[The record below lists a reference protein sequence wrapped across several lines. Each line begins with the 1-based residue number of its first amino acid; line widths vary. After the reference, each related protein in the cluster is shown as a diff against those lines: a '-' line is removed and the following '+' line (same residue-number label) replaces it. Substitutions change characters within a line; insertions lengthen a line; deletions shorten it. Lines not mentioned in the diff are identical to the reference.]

1 VSVEASC
8 PACGAAIAFKMGSS
22 IVVIC
27 EFCHSVVARGDRK
40 LEDLGK
46 VAALVETGSPL
57 DVGLRGA
64 YQGVPFEMT
73 GRAQLGHDAGGM
85 WDEWY
90 AAFQDGRWGWLAE
103 AQGRFYLTFQ
113 QSLPEQS
120 LIPSFETI
128 QLGEPIAALPTSVPL
143 TVAEKSVATQL
154 GAQGEIPYKLTPGA
168 EYEYADLSGPHGI
181 FATLDYSE
189 SPPLVFVGRQVTLAE
204 LGLATAAAPE
214 REARHIGA
222 VQLNCPQCGGPLDL
236 RAPDQTL
243 RVTCPN
249 CGSLLDVSEG
259 RLEFM
264 QALQP
269 GKVVPV
275 IPIGAIGELEGVK
288 QMLIGL
294 MLRSVE
300 YEGVRYYWE
309 EYLLYNPQ
317 LGFRWLVRSDDNWS
331 YVQAVPPGDVMHRT
345 GAFGGK
351 GDTVQFQGESYK
363 LYQDA
368 VARVEYVIGE
378 FYWKVEVGE
387 QTRSADYVNPPRMLS
402 MEVTLTAP
410 APDQD
415 VDQGVD
421 QSADQGTDQGTETA
435 PAKKGKKARSVPT
448 GEINWSLGTYLK
460 AEDLEKAFGITG
472 LPRTSKIA
480 PNQPF
485 LHKKVYKYWGLLLLA
500 TFVMGMIVLATG
512 SRAKVFEQTFALQ
525 PVANSEGTQVLFSEP
540 FQLKGHKNIRVTGR
554 SNVDNTWL
562 YVEGDL
568 VNNET
573 GDVQTFSLPVEY
585 YHGIDDGE
593 SWSEGS
599 QSPSTHL
606 SALPEGQYVL
616 RLEAQWERWQQPA
629 ALSVRIDQGVPR
641 VLHLF
646 LAMLFISII
655 PVMVALY
662 QFSFA
667 RRRWADSDYSPFG
680 S

>member
-1 VSVEASC
+1 MSVEASC
-8 PACGAAIAFKMGSS
+8 PACGAPIVFRMGSS
-22 IVVIC
+22 IVVVC
-27 EFCHSVVARGDRK
+27 PFCQSVVARGDRK

-57 DVGLRGA
+57 EVGLRGA
-64 YQGVPFEMT
+64 YQDISFELT

-113 QSLPEQS
+113 QTLPEQS
-120 LIPSFETI
+120 LIPPFETI

-143 TVAEKSVATQL
+143 MVGEKSVATQL

-168 EYEYADLSGPHGI
+168 EYEYADLSGPNGI
-181 FATLDYSE
+181 FATLDFGE
-189 SPPLVFVGRQVTLAE
+189 TPPLIFVGRQVTLAE
-204 LGLATAAAPE
+204 LGLSVAVA
-214 REARHIGA
+214 RETDARHVA
-222 VQLNCPQCGGPLDL
+222 SSQLNCTQCGGPLEL
-236 RAPDQTL
+236 RAPDQSL

-259 RLEFM
+259 RLQFM

-275 IPIGAIGELEGVK
+275 ISIGSIGEFESVK
-288 QMLIGL
+288 QMLIGFAQ
-294 MLRSVE
+294 RSVE
-300 YEGVRYYWE
+300 FEGVRYYFE
-309 EYLLYNPQ
+309 DYLLYNPQ

-331 YVQAVPPGDVMHRT
+331 YVHSVPPGDVFHKS

-351 GDTVQFQGESYK
+351 GDTVQFQGDSYK

-378 FYWKVEVGE
+378 FFWKVEVGE
-387 QTRSADYVNPPRMLS
+387 TTRSADYIHPPRMLS
-402 MEVTLTAP
+402 MEATLMPVAPEEPSEP
-410 APDQD
+410 APK
-415 VDQGVD
+415 
-421 QSADQGTDQGTETA
+421 
-435 PAKKGKKARSVPT
+435 KKGKKARSVQT
-448 GEINWSLGTYLK
+448 GEINWSLGAYMK
-460 AEDLEKAFGITG
+460 REDVEKAFGITG

-485 LHKKVYKYWGLLLLA
+485 LHKKVYKYWGLLLAAAFIIGLVINA
-500 TFVMGMIVLATG
+500 TA
-512 SRAKVFEQTFALQ
+512 SRTKVYEQTFAFQ
-525 PVANSEGTQVLFSEP
+525 PVANSEGTQSVFSEP
-540 FQLKGHKNIRVTGR
+540 FQLNGRKNIRVTAR
-554 SNVDNTWL
+554 ANVDNTWV

-568 VNNET
+568 ISDAT

-585 YHGIDDGE
+585 YHGVDDGE

-606 SALPEGQYVL
+606 SAMPAGQYML
-616 RLEAQWERWQQPA
+616 RLEAQWERWQQPVT
-629 ALSVRIDQGVPR
+629 LSVRIEQGVPR
-641 VLHLF
+641 ILHWF
-646 LAMLFISII
+646 LAMLFISIL
-655 PVMVALY
+655 PVGIVLY
-662 QFSFA
+662 QFSFE

>member
-1 VSVEASC
+1 MSVEASC
-8 PACGAAIAFKMGSS
+8 PACGAPIAFKMGSS
-22 IVVIC
+22 IVVVC

-57 DVGLRGA
+57 DVGLRGV
-64 YQGVPFEMT
+64 YQGVPFELT

-103 AQGRFYLTFQ
+103 AQGRFYITFQ

-120 LIPSFETI
+120 LIPPFAAI
-128 QLGEPIAALPTSVPL
+128 QLGEPITALPTSVPL
-143 TVAEKSVATQL
+143 TVAEKSIATQL

-181 FATLDYSE
+181 FATFDYSE
-189 SPPLVFVGRQVTLAE
+189 SPPLVFVGRQATLAE
-204 LGLATAAAPE
+204 LGLAGAAAPE

-222 VQLNCPQCGGPLDL
+222 IQLNCPQCGGPLDL

-269 GKVVPV
+269 GKVVP
-275 IPIGAIGELEGVK
+275 IIAMGSIGELEGAK
-288 QMLIGL
+288 QMVIGF
-294 MLRSVE
+294 MVRSVE

-331 YVQAVPPGDVMHRT
+331 YVQAVPPGDVIHRT

-351 GDTVQFQGESYK
+351 GDSVQFQGERYK

-368 VARVEYVIGE
+368 IARVEWVIGE
-378 FYWKVEVGE
+378 FYWKIEVGE
-387 QTRSADYVNPPRMLS
+387 QTRSADYVHPPRMLS
-402 MEVTLTAP
+402 MEVTFNEP
-410 APDQD
+410 ALDED
-415 VDQGVD
+415 V
-421 QSADQGTDQGTETA
+421 QSP
-435 PAKKGKKARSVPT
+435 PARKGKKARSVPT
-448 GEINWSLGTYLK
+448 GEINWSLGAYMK
-460 AEDLEKAFGITG
+460 REEVEKAFGIKG
-472 LPRTSKIA
+472 LPRASKIA

-485 LHKKVYKYWGLLLLA
+485 LHKKVYRYWGLLLLA
-500 TFVMGMIVLATG
+500 TFIVGVIVLATG
-512 SRAKVFEQTFALQ
+512 PRAKVFEQTFALQ
-525 PVANSEGTQVLFSEP
+525 PVANSEGTQVLFSDP
-540 FQLKGHKNIRVTGR
+540 FQLKGHKNIRVTGS
-554 SNVDNTWL
+554 SNIDNTWL

-568 VNNET
+568 INNDT
-573 GDVQTFSLPVEY
+573 GEVQTFSLPVEY
-585 YHGIDDGE
+585 YHGVEDGE

-599 QSPSTHL
+599 QTPSTHL
-606 SALPEGQYVL
+606 SALPAGQYVL
-616 RLEAQWERWQQPA
+616 RIEAQWEKWQQPA
-629 ALSVRIDQGVPR
+629 TLSVRIDQGVPR

-646 LAMLFISII
+646 LAMVFVSII
-655 PVMVALY
+655 PVLVAFH
-662 QFSFA
+662 QFSFE
-667 RRRWADSDYSPFG
+667 RRRWADSEYSPFG

>member
-1 VSVEASC
+1 MSVEVSC
-8 PACGAAIAFKMGSS
+8 PACGAPITFRMGSS
-22 IVVIC
+22 IVVVC
-27 EFCHSVVARGDRK
+27 PFCQSVVARGDRK

-46 VAALVETGSPL
+46 VAALVETNSPL
-57 DVGLRGA
+57 EVGLRGA
-64 YQGVPFEMT
+64 YQNIQFEVT

-113 QSLPEQS
+113 QSLPEQT
-120 LIPSFETI
+120 LIPPFEAI

-154 GAQGEIPYKLTPGA
+154 GAQGEIPYKLIPGA

-189 SPPLVFVGRQVTLAE
+189 ALPLVFVGREVTLAE
-204 LGLATAAAPE
+204 LGLSIAVARE
-214 REARHIGA
+214 GEARRITST
-222 VQLNCPQCGGPLDL
+222 QLNCTQCGGPLEL
-236 RAPDQTL
+236 RAPDQSL

-249 CGSLLDVSEG
+249 CGSLLDVSQG

-269 GKVVPV
+269 PKTPLV
-275 IPIGAIGELEGVK
+275 IPIGSIGEFEGVK
-288 QMLIGL
+288 QMVIGF
-294 MLRSVE
+294 MVRSVE

-309 EYLLYNPQ
+309 EFLLYNSQ
-317 LGFRWLVRSDDNWS
+317 IGFRWLVRSDDNWS
-331 YVQAVPPGDVMHRT
+331 YVQAVPPGDVFHKS

-378 FYWKVEVGE
+378 FFWKVEVGE
-387 QTRSADYVNPPRMLS
+387 TTRSADYVHPPRMLS
-402 MEVTLTAP
+402 MEATLMPAVAEERTEP
-410 APDQD
+410 AP
-415 VDQGVD
+415 
-421 QSADQGTDQGTETA
+421 
-435 PAKKGKKARSVPT
+435 KKGKKARSVQT
-448 GEINWSLGTYLK
+448 GEINWSLGTYTK
-460 AEDLEKAFGITG
+460 REDVEKAFGITD
-472 LPRTSKIA
+472 LPRTSQIA

-485 LHKKVYKYWGLLLLA
+485 LHKNVYKYWGLLLAA
-500 TFVMGMIVLATG
+500 TFLLGLVINATG
-512 SRAKVFEQTFALQ
+512 SRAKVYEQTVAFQ
-525 PVANSEGTQVLFSEP
+525 PVANSEGTQSVFSEP
-540 FQLKGHKNIRVTGR
+540 FQLNGRKNIRVTAR

-568 VNNET
+568 ISDAT

-585 YHGIDDGE
+585 YRGVDDGE

-599 QSPSTHL
+599 QSPSIHL
-606 SALPEGQYVL
+606 SAMPAGQYML
-616 RLEAQWERWQQPA
+616 RLEAQWERWQQPVT
-629 ALSVRIDQGVPR
+629 LSVRIEQGVPR
-641 VLHLF
+641 VLHWF
-646 LAMLFISII
+646 LAMLFISIV
-655 PVMVALY
+655 PVFIILY
-662 QFSFA
+662 QFSFE